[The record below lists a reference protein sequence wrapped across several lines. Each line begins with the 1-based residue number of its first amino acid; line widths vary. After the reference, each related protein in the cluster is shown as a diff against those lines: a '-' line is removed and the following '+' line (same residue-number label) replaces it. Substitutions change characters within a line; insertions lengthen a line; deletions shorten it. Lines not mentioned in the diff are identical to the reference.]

1 MQFADPD
8 VGRGDARL
16 GHCGCGG
23 VGAHAVPDEGD
34 AAGVEE
40 VGGVGREG
48 LAGDEDGLAAEVGAR
63 EEEGFG
69 DDDGGGGAVAGGAAL
84 EFGEGGVDG
93 RAGFDFFQGVDVA
106 ELAVRVGGRV
116 EMVDA
121 RDLGQVAR
129 FRAVELHVLP
139 ARIAKQ
145 LRRAGGIRDA
155 PGLRHH
161 RAGRAGWVLSVWEEG
176 AQAAGEHLLEAD
188 DHDAVGGA
196 VGNGLPRHVQAGGA
210 GGAVV
215 VDVVDGDARHAELVE
230 DALAAC
236 GVAVA
241 VAGNALVDG
250 VVVELGVE
258 EGFDAGLAMGE

>member
-1 MQFADPD
+1 MQ
-8 VGRGDARL
+8 
-16 GHCGCGG
+16 
-23 VGAHAVPDEGD
+23 
-34 AAGVEE
+34 
-40 VGGVGREG
+40 
-48 LAGDEDGLAAEVGAR
+48 
-63 EEEGFG
+63 
-69 DDDGGGGAVAGGAAL
+69 
-84 EFGEGGVDG
+84 
-93 RAGFDFFQGVDVA
+93 
-106 ELAVRVGGRV
+106 
-116 EMVDA
+116 
-121 RDLGQVAR
+121 
-129 FRAVELHVLP
+129 LHVLS

-161 RAGRAGWVLSVWEEG
+161 RAGRAGWVLSVFEEG
-176 AQAAGEHLLEAD
+176 CQAAGEHLLEAD
-188 DHDAVGGA
+188 DHDAVGSA

-250 VVVELGVE
+250 VVVDLGVE
-258 EGFDAGLAMGE
+258 EGFDAGLAMEESVLAGQERYEEEEGGGVKAGVPQNLVPCSRLCREV